1 MAASEF
7 VCVLQLD
14 VYNQRIL
21 EKREQQ
27 YQDLL
32 ARKKAEKSRDCTMI
46 PPGISTLAQLKR
58 ERKRDCRLSYRGVS
72 KASFHFLQVYDFCN
86 ILASK
91 SKGKHPLF
99 LSFNSRVLRKVKR
112 YGVSQAYPGTKTL
125 FTINRQLPFPP
136 SQITIFSVIL

>member
-1 MAASEF
+1 M
-7 VCVLQLD
+7 LQLD

-32 ARKKAEKSRDCTMI
+32 ARKKAEKSRDCTFI
-46 PPGISTLAQLKR
+46 PPGISTLAQLR
-58 ERKRDCRLSYRGVS
+58 RKRDCRLSYRGVS

-86 ILASK
+86 ILGSK

-99 LSFNSRVLRKVKR
+99 LSFNSRVFRKVKL
-112 YGVSQAYPGTKTL
+112 YGVSQAYPGTKAL
-125 FTINRQLPFPP
+125 FTINASWRSL
-136 SQITIFSVIL
+136 SLECH